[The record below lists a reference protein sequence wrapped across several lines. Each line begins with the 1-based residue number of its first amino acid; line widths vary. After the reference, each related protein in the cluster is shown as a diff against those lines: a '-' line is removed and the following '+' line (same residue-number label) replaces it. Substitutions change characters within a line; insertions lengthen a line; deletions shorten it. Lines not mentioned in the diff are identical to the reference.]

1 VSEPRSSAWSG
12 RRRFAVITAAW
23 CYFALMLT
31 LNNFVYAKVAGHPIS
46 WWDAAEYPLLTYAIW
61 TVLTPALLFF
71 CAKVQKRGLKAFQW
85 IAAHSVFAVGTL
97 LVIAVATVPFITPEG
112 DLAGVPR
119 ESWHFVSV
127 LFWQSVA
134 WNLWMYWVI
143 VGIFYGLD
151 YYFGERDARIRAAQL
166 EGQLAK
172 AELEVLKSQLQPH
185 FLFNTLNLISSL
197 VHTDPAGADDMIGDL
212 GSLLRLNLKS
222 HAAQEVSL
230 AEEMSALEL
239 YLNIQR
245 QRFQDTLT
253 VEIEMDPKTLSARV
267 PHLILQ
273 PLVENAFRHGISK
286 RVGAGIL
293 RIESRNGDGSLR
305 VRISDNGPGMAAEVA
320 AGGIGLANTRAR
332 LERLY
337 GSRAALNLQ
346 NSATGFSVELRFPLE
361 PASAAPG
368 N

>member
-1 VSEPRSSAWSG
+1 VNEAGSSAWSG
-12 RRRFAVITAAW
+12 GRRFAVITGAW
-23 CYFALMLT
+23 CYFAILLT
-31 LNNFVYAKVAGHPIS
+31 LNNFVYSKVAGHPVS
-46 WWDAAEYPLLTYAIW
+46 WWDAAQYPILTYATW
-61 TVLTPALLFF
+61 TVLTPAILYF
-71 CAKVQKRGLKAFQW
+71 CERVRRRRWKAIYW
-85 IAAHSVFAVGTL
+85 AAVHSAFAVVTL
-97 LVIAVATVPFITPEG
+97 LLIAVVSIPFTTAEG
-112 DLAGVPR
+112 DLANVPR
-119 ESWHFVSV
+119 ASWHFVSV

-197 VHTDPAGADDMIGDL
+197 VHTDAASADDMIGDL
-212 GSLLRLNLKS
+212 GSLLRLSLRS
-222 HAAQEVSL
+222 EGAQEVSL

-245 QRFQDTLT
+245 QRFQDTLK
-253 VEIEMDPKTLSARV
+253 VEIEMDPKTLGARV

-286 RVGAGIL
+286 RVGAGVI
-293 RIESRNGDGSLR
+293 RIESRNGDGVLR
-305 VRISDNGPGMAAEVA
+305 VRISDNGPGMVAETASV
-320 AGGIGLANTRAR
+320 GIGLANTRAR
-332 LERLY
+332 LARLY
-337 GSRAALNLQ
+337 GSRGALHLE
-346 NSATGFSVELRFPLE
+346 NSAQGFSVELQFPLMLARE
-361 PASAAPG
+361 G
-368 N
+368 NGA